1 MDQTPGDSQR
11 NIEGQQAVMTENM
24 GRVEERVQE
33 TVDGLKST
41 VHKAMEGFKQIQET
55 VNGAKTAVDGM
66 LESVK
71 GTVDETVERVKPTA
85 DLLDYV
91 QHNPWLLVGSAV
103 LMGISSALSPV
114 RIRLAANY
122 QLFRSWLGPAEIP
135 NARVSLLASCA
146 AEPVD
151 DFRDRCTISNSLLC
165 QSGF

>member
-1 MDQTPGDSQR
+1 MDQKPGDSQR

-33 TVDGLKST
+33 TVDGLKSS

-71 GTVDETVERVKPTA
+71 GTVNETVERVKPTA

-91 QHNPWLLVGSAV
+91 QQDPWLLIGSAV
-103 LMGISSALSPV
+103 LMGYILGILARENTSS
-114 RIRLAANY
+114 R
-122 QLFRSWLGPAEIP
+122 
-135 NARVSLLASCA
+135 
-146 AEPVD
+146 
-151 DFRDRCTISNSLLC
+151 
-165 QSGF
+165 